1 MVEARLVNARMVDA
15 KRVMRLLAAL
25 ALLTVGCT
33 DDSTKTG
40 AKPAAAKDAPAKAG
54 ATDAPAKTAPKQAAS
69 TAKAVVFDPRSPPPG
84 YQNCHRNHC
93 HKVGG
98 GVASYAQVMEEMG
111 ATEIVGGA
119 KPKPIPKA
127 PADVA
132 DPPADAEWSK
142 SGLASKQLEKG
153 SGTVKPGPQ
162 GVVLAHYTAWTR
174 EGKGFD
180 SSVARGKPATF
191 PIARI
196 FPGLQEG
203 LQLMTVGE
211 SRRFWIPGKMA
222 FAGQRGRPQGMVVF
236 DVELLE
242 IRQ

>member
-1 MVEARLVNARMVDA
+1 
-15 KRVMRLLAAL
+15 MRLILGI
-25 ALLTVGCT
+25 ALLMFGCGKDAGT
-33 DDSTKTG
+33 PDPKTP
-40 AKPAAAKDAPAKAG
+40 AKATATSAAAKSDAPATA
-54 ATDAPAKTAPKQAAS
+54 ASAAPASEAA
-69 TAKAVVFDPRSPPPG
+69 KKVVFDPRTPPPG
-84 YQNCHRNHC
+84 YTNCHRNHC

-111 ATEIVGGA
+111 ATDIVGGA

-153 SGTVKPGPQ
+153 AGTAKPGPD
-162 GVVLAHYTAWTR
+162 GVVIAHYTAWTR
-174 EGKGFD
+174 DGKGFD
-180 SSVARGKPATF
+180 SSVARGQPATF
-191 PIARI
+191 PIAKL

-203 LQLMTVGE
+203 LQMMTVGE
-211 SRRFWIPGKMA
+211 SRRFWIPGKLA
-222 FAGQRGRPQGMVVF
+222 FEGKRGRPQGMVVF

-242 IRQ
+242 IRR

>member
-1 MVEARLVNARMVDA
+1 MEAKL
-15 KRVMRLLAAL
+15 VMRLLPML
-25 ALLTVGCT
+25 AFLMFGCGKDAGT
-33 DDSTKTG
+33 
-40 AKPAAAKDAPAKAG
+40 APAAKATPAKAA
-54 ATDAPAKTAPKQAAS
+54 ATDAPAKTAATDAPAA
-69 TAKAVVFDPRSPPPG
+69 AKTAVVFDPRTPPPG

-98 GVASYAQVMEEMG
+98 GVASYAQVMKEMG

-127 PADVA
+127 PDDVA

-142 SGLASKQLEKG
+142 SGLASKVLEKG
-153 SGTVKPGPQ
+153 SGTTKPGPD

-180 SSVARGKPATF
+180 SSVARGRPATF

-222 FAGQRGRPQGMVVF
+222 FEGVNNRPQGMVVF

-242 IRQ
+242 IRK